1 MNGVNVEGTDR
12 PTAVVV
18 DDERPIVDMVCDV
31 LEDVGI
37 DAVPCQ
43 HGKEAYVCIRRKQP
57 RVVILDIQMPV
68 VDGIQV
74 FEQMRAEP
82 ATADIPVVFFTA
94 NAHILRQRLPNYT
107 TMNAQFLPKPF
118 NVEALITA
126 VEAAILQ

>member
-1 MNGVNVEGTDR
+1 METTDR

-18 DDERPIVDMVCDV
+18 DDERPIVNLVCDT
-31 LEDVGI
+31 LEDAGI
-37 DAVPCQ
+37 DVIPCE
-43 HGKEAYVCIRRKQP
+43 HGSKAYACIKQERP

-74 FEQMRAEP
+74 FELMRADP
-82 ATADIPVVFFTA
+82 ATAAIPVVFFTA

-118 NVEALITA
+118 NVAALVTA
-126 VEAAILQ
+126 VEAAMLQQAG